1 MKVPG
6 ACWAHIG
13 DKWNSDAWIGGGNTS
28 IVNKCG
34 NSFFLRFTVCS
45 ELRIKP
51 GIKGGEAESL
61 VSQGFESRKTV
72 IISLVAI

>member
-1 MKVPG
+1 VPVNE
-6 ACWAHIG
+6 HLFLSSFEI
-13 DKWNSDAWIGGGNTS
+13 IEVRV
-28 IVNKCG
+28 INKCG